1 MIVSFVFRLLQLK
14 LMMMISCLMK
24 TKLKKFL
31 IVFSGRKKQIFTKS
45 IENVK
50 KLAEFSNRFSLSL
63 LVFPRNFPE
72 ISASVPEIFKHW
84 IKKKKKKIQCPSFLP
99 YFFFISHQKKSNWI
113 LFLLDFLF
121 LSLSLWHFIFSF

>member
-72 ISASVPEIFKHW
+72 ISASVPEIFKH
-84 IKKKKKKIQCPSFLP
+84 
-99 YFFFISHQKKSNWI
+99 
-113 LFLLDFLF
+113 
-121 LSLSLWHFIFSF
+121 